1 VKDEMVKKEK
11 KYDMIVREV
20 NDVLNTYHQK
30 MTLRQIYYRLVSK
43 HVFPN
48 NLNQYKALSRYL
60 VKAREN
66 GEVDWRRIEDRAR
79 TTHGGDYGRDGID
92 DIESFLQDKIDEFK
106 NLWEY
111 IGLTSWKGQENYV
124 EVWIEKDALSRLA
137 ENAVSDLNVK
147 VCPSKGYSSFTYIA
161 ETVNRLRRIKD
172 RNIHILYFGDFDPSG
187 LDIERDLYER
197 LVRYGAPSDLQVTR
211 IALSREQIDEYNL
224 PPFPAKVKDARHER
238 FVYETG
244 STDSVELDAL
254 EPPILSA
261 MIHDAVSDLIDWET
275 WREREEEES
284 DLKEKIR
291 EKLEEVE
298 IEFEWDEY

>member
-1 VKDEMVKKEK
+1 MVKKES
-11 KYDMIVREV
+11 KYDLIVREV
-20 NDVLNTYHQK
+20 NDVLSKYSQK
-30 MTLRQIYYRLVSK
+30 MTLRQIYYRLVSR
-43 HVFPN
+43 HTFPN
-48 NLNQYKALSRYL
+48 NLNQYKGLSRHL
-60 VKAREN
+60 VKAREK
-66 GEVDWRRIEDRAR
+66 GDVDWTRIEDRAR
-79 TTHGGDYGRDGID
+79 STHGGDWGRDGID

-111 IGLTSWKGQENYV
+111 ISLSKWKGQENYV

-187 LDIERDLYER
+187 LDIERDLYDR
-197 LVRYGAPSDLQVTR
+197 LVRYGSPSDLTVTR
-211 IALSREQIDEYNL
+211 IALTREQIDEYDL
-224 PPFPAKVKDARHER
+224 PPFPAKTSDVRYER

-244 STDSVELDAL
+244 SNDAVELDAL
-254 EPPILSA
+254 EPPVLTQ
-261 MIHDAVSDLIDWET
+261 MIHDAVSELIDWDI
-275 WREREEEES
+275 WNERRQEEE
-284 DLKEKIR
+284 DLQQKIK
-291 EKLEEVE
+291 EKLEEVD